1 MELLPKV
8 PDWKVKKIGITGYG
22 TREPMFLFYRDA
34 LDCVE
39 YLLGNPLFSDCIDFC
54 PVRLYQDAEHTIRVY
69 MEWVTGNATWEMQVC
84 KYFIFLQSVVLIMTT
99 VSPPSWRNTSRGH
112 TVVRQNEHLGHDR

>member
-8 PDWKVKKIGITGYG
+8 PDWKVKKISITGHA

-39 YLLGNPLFSDCIDFC
+39 YLFGNPLFSDSMDFC
-54 PVRLYQDAEHTIRVY
+54 PVRLYKDAEQTIRVY
-69 MEWVTGNATWEMQVC
+69 TEWVTGNSAWEMQVRSIS
-84 KYFIFLQSVVLIMTT
+84 YFNNYPVLIKRT
-99 VSPPSWRNTSRGH
+99 VSPPRWCNTAWSH
-112 TVVRQNEHLGHDR
+112 SLIRQNEYLGHDR